1 MSPCRLVL
9 TFRTRPLAERPIRP
23 TSTDSVS
30 SVRLSPINIDAEGYV
45 PSGWMGKPAPDDAT
59 FEDIEYHLYVRA
71 RIEEGR
77 RAVLEGRSV
86 PHDEVKRQLAEW
98 RKRG

>member
-1 MSPCRLVL
+1 MASPKQVL
-9 TFRTRPLAERPIRP
+9 LETLKG
-23 TSTDSVS
+23 
-30 SVRLSPINIDAEGYV
+30 L
-45 PSGWMGKPAPDDAT
+45 PDDAT

-98 RKRG
+98 RKRDQ

>member
-1 MSPCRLVL
+1 MASPKQVL
-9 TFRTRPLAERPIRP
+9 LETLQG
-23 TSTDSVS
+23 
-30 SVRLSPINIDAEGYV
+30 L
-45 PSGWMGKPAPDDAT
+45 PDDAT

-77 RAVLEGRSV
+77 RAVQEGRVV

-98 RKRG
+98 RKRGQ